1 MSSWAGARSG
11 AREEVVL
18 GRLQGG
24 WACGQGCPLD
34 LLLLLMPPELLVSLL
49 VASCMEL
56 SNLSLLLGPRLQGNG
71 SRDPV
76 GSPCHEK
83 GEAGLA
89 WCGDSGA
96 V

>member
-18 GRLQGG
+18 RGLQGG
-24 WACGQGCPLD
+24 WEGTGLPSG
-34 LLLLLMPPELLVSLL
+34 LLLLLRPPELLVSSL

-56 SNLSLLLGPRLQGNG
+56 SNLSLLLGPRVQDNG

-76 GSPCHEK
+76 GSPYHEK
-83 GEAGLA
+83 GEVGLA